1 MRVVVQRVREAAVA
15 IGTQECA
22 RIAKGY
28 VILLGIRKGDTPDDA
43 RFLADKCAALRVMED
58 AVGKM
63 NLSLKDAGGRALVVS
78 QFTLYGDAQKG
89 RRPAFTDA
97 APPEE
102 ALKLYEAFLARLRG
116 SLGHECVATGEFG
129 AMMTVTIVNEGP
141 VTILIES
148 PTQNQSR
155 SVLS

>member
-1 MRVVVQRVREAAVA
+1 MRVVVQRVREAAVE
-15 IGTQECA
+15 IGAQECA

-28 VILLGIRKGDTPDDA
+28 VILLGIRRGDTPVDA

-58 AVGKM
+58 AGGKM
-63 NLSLKDAGGRALVVS
+63 NLSLKDAGGKALVVS

-102 ALKLYEAFLARLRG
+102 AERLYRRFVAELRASGLK
-116 SLGHECVATGEFG
+116 VGEGIFR
-129 AMMTVTIVNEGP
+129 AMMDVAFVNRGP
-141 VTILIES
+141 VTLLLD
-148 PTQNQSR
+148 SR
-155 SVLS
+155 KAF